1 MSLADI
7 EMVLKI
13 ILITLEIAILVKNN
27 FLKPKMHKKN
37 RRYFGKDKRR

>member
-27 FLKPKMHKKN
+27 FLKPKRHKKN
-37 RRYFGKDKRR
+37 RRSSGKDKRR